1 MIFNRGPRREVPQ
14 RVANP
19 LWTSSKNQKIRM
31 LGKSILV
38 IVVVVDHVRGGEG
51 PPWVSF
57 DGFQSIQSAETRISK
72 SDLAHFWDKNG
83 ISKKLQ
89 SVFERVIPTRSLAPE
104 APTRLAGW
112 F

>member
-38 IVVVVDHVRGGEG
+38 IMAVVDHVAKNLTPPTVKKSVLGSILSDFLCFVTFQRG
-51 PPWVSF
+51 
-57 DGFQSIQSAETRISK
+57 QKSIVKMRKTSC
-72 SDLAHFWDKNG
+72 
-83 ISKKLQ
+83 
-89 SVFERVIPTRSLAPE
+89 
-104 APTRLAGW
+104 
-112 F
+112 